1 MHNAHKSHTRS
12 ARLRRPGRLPPGPAG
27 CLLQK
32 ATRPKPGDVA
42 ALPDTQKRTQGGSQK
57 EETTSQTK
65 ERDNAPEKE
74 LNAMET
80 GHPDA
85 ELETMGMRVVY
96 ALKGRADELGE
107 SRDQETEHTEVEIE
121 NKTKQE
127 NSQR

>member
-1 MHNAHKSHTRS
+1 M
-12 ARLRRPGRLPPGPAG
+12 PPGPAG
-27 CLLQK
+27 PLLQK
-32 ATRPKPGDVA
+32 PTRPKPGDVA

-80 GHPDA
+80 GLPDA
-85 ELETMGMRVVY
+85 ESETMGMRVVY